1 MFLLCY
7 VLCIFFIKITY
18 TFLRLVFKISSLFV
32 LFSDPDK
39 VLIVVSSP
47 EGIVS
52 ILFQLISDFYRTS
65 PLLSAVIAMIVTVCP
80 PVCLW
85 YNFNKKDLRWY
96 GLHQTIVQTIFFQ
109 RCKDVAEIR
118 RVSPQET
125 IFCKYPHS
133 GIRKARENEYNHSE
147 QAAAVLRVRQR
158 VALGCQLHR

>member
-80 PVCLW
+80 SRLSVCGTILT
-85 YNFNKKDLRWY
+85 KKTYDDTVFTKL
-96 GLHQTIVQTIFFQ
+96 
-109 RCKDVAEIR
+109 
-118 RVSPQET
+118 
-125 IFCKYPHS
+125 
-133 GIRKARENEYNHSE
+133 
-147 QAAAVLRVRQR
+147 
-158 VALGCQLHR
+158 